1 MRKVRSLI
9 QTHYFWQESVPIG
22 EELPLF
28 TGCLEK
34 LFEKGLERGF
44 DHRFGQYTNAK
55 TARKVPFRCPVR
67 LRVAGASETFR
78 TVSLRLFAKSLE
90 ECRESPRVAKTGLLV
105 RFSGVRNHG
114 LPVKG
119 LVSTIFQTVS
129 LGNPVNTGCTPPP
142 LASLL
147 PN

>member
-34 LFEKGLERGF
+34 LSEKGLERGF

-55 TARKVPFRCPVR
+55 TARKVPFRCPEGYV
-67 LRVAGASETFR
+67 LGASETLCKDCVARHTTQDFLR
-78 TVSLRLFAKSLE
+78 RGAGVALSVPSWSLPYVC
-90 ECRESPRVAKTGLLV
+90 CRKPR
-105 RFSGVRNHG
+105 S
-114 LPVKG
+114 
-119 LVSTIFQTVS
+119 STIISCAIATMTTS
-129 LGNPVNTGCTPPP
+129 T
-142 LASLL
+142 SKR
-147 PN
+147 